1 MGSIVKSLRALS
13 DPLRLRLVLLLR
25 REELSVAEIQ
35 EALGMGQS
43 RISTHL
49 AQLKQAGLVEDR
61 RSGKNILYR
70 LEPDVH
76 PQLIQLLEESAVEI
90 PETEQDAQALALIL
104 RNRLDKTRAYFD
116 ELAGRFGRQY
126 VPGRSW
132 KALAESL
139 LMLVPPMVIADLG
152 AGEGTFTQLLA
163 RRAKQ
168 VIAVDSSPKMVDFAS
183 DLARKNGLT
192 NVEFRLGDL
201 EAPPIAPGSCDL
213 AFLSQSLHHAL
224 HPAKAVAAAYEI
236 LKPGGRLVI
245 LDLKR
250 HTFEEARELY
260 ADVWLGFAEVELDG
274 FLRQARFGNIQVFS
288 VHRETEPPHFETLLA
303 MGERAL

>member
-1 MGSIVKSLRALS
+1 MASIVKSLRALS

-70 LEPDVH
+70 LEPDVP
-76 PQLIQLLEESAVEI
+76 PQLLEVLEESAREI
-90 PETEQDAQALALIL
+90 PETERDLQALALIL

-139 LMLVPPMVIADLG
+139 LVLLPPMVIADLG
-152 AGEGTFTQLLA
+152 AGEGTFTQLLS
-163 RRAKQ
+163 RQAKQ
-168 VIAVDSSPKMVDFAS
+168 VIAVDNSPKMVEFAS
-183 DLARKNGLT
+183 DLARKNGVT

-201 EAPPIAPGSCDL
+201 ESPPIAPATCDL
-213 AFLSQSLHHAL
+213 VFLSQSLHHAL
-224 HPAKAVAAAYEI
+224 HPAKAVAAAFSI
-236 LKPGGRLVI
+236 LKPGGRVVI

-250 HTFEEARELY
+250 HAFEEAREMY
-260 ADVWLGFAEVELDG
+260 ADIWLGFAEVELDA
-274 FLRQARFGNIQVFS
+274 FLREAGFVDIRVVA
-288 VHRETEPPHFETLLA
+288 VHREKDHPYFETLMA
-303 MGERAL
+303 VGAKA

>member
-1 MGSIVKSLRALS
+1 M
-13 DPLRLRLVLLLR
+13 
-25 REELSVAEIQ
+25 AEIQ

-61 RSGKNILYR
+61 RVGKNILYR
-70 LEPDVH
+70 LEPGVH
-76 PQLIQLLEESAVEI
+76 PQLVELLEESAQEI

-104 RNRLDKTRAYFD
+104 RNRQDKTRAYFD
-116 ELAGRFGRQY
+116 ALAGRFGREY

-139 LMLVPPMVIADLG
+139 LMLMPPMVIADLG
-152 AGEGTFTQLLA
+152 AGEGSFTQLLA
-163 RRAKQ
+163 RRALQ
-168 VIAVDSSPKMVDFAS
+168 VIAIDSSPKMVEFAS

-201 EAPPIAPGSCDL
+201 ESPPIAAGSCDL
-213 AFLSQSLHHAL
+213 AFLSQSLHHAI
-224 HPAKAVAAAYEI
+224 HPTKAVAAAHRL

-250 HTFEEARELY
+250 HTFEEAKELY
-260 ADVWLGFAEVELDG
+260 ADIWLGFAEVELDG
-274 FLRQARFGNIQVFS
+274 FLRDAGFGSVQVFS
-288 VHRETEPPHFETLLA
+288 VHRESEPPHFETLLA
-303 MGERAL
+303 VGEKSV

>member
-1 MGSIVKSLRALS
+1 MASIVKSLRALS

-61 RSGKNILYR
+61 RVGKNILYR
-70 LEPDVH
+70 LQPDVH
-76 PQLIQLLEESAVEI
+76 PQLVELLEESASEI

-104 RNRLDKTRAYFD
+104 RNRQDKTRAYFD
-116 ELAGRFGRQY
+116 ALAGRFGREY

-139 LMLVPPMVIADLG
+139 LMLMPPMVIADLG
-152 AGEGTFTQLLA
+152 AGEGSFTQLLA
-163 RRAKQ
+163 RRAQQ
-168 VIAVDSSPKMVDFAS
+168 VIAIDSSPKMVEFAT

-201 EAPPIAPGSCDL
+201 EAPPILPGSCDL
-213 AFLSQSLHHAL
+213 AFLSQSLHHAI
-224 HPAKAVAAAYEI
+224 HPVKAVAAAYRL

-250 HTFEEARELY
+250 HAFEEAKELY
-260 ADVWLGFAEVELDG
+260 ADFWLGFAEVELDG
-274 FLRQARFGNIQVFS
+274 FLRDAGFGGVQVFS
-288 VHRETEPPHFETLLA
+288 VHRESEPPHFETLLA
-303 MGERAL
+303 VGEKSV